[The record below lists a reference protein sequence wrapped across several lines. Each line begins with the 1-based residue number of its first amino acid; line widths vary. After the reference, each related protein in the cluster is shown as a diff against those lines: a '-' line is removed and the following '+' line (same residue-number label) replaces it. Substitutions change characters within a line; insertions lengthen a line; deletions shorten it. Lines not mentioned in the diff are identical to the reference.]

1 MFNKS
6 HLDDIIGRVQSKIL
20 KEQPKKVPS
29 VEGGDTDIDH
39 LWMKED
45 HTQIKKKSVA
55 KKDPRIDTGIL
66 RDRIAKKIAK
76 MNNH

>member
-20 KEQPKKVPS
+20 QEQPKKVPY
-29 VEGGDTDIDH
+29 VESGDSDIDH
-39 LWMKED
+39 LAMKED